1 MDKKT
6 IRVKRIW
13 SAIVRAVRENG
24 DVNERRNM
32 MQAKR
37 GSYGPAQRF

>member
-1 MDKKT
+1 MDNKPSLL
-6 IRVKRIW
+6 KRIW
-13 SAIVRAVRENG
+13 NAVMRAVRENG

-37 GSYGPAQRF
+37 GSYGPPQRF

>member
-1 MDKKT
+1 M
-6 IRVKRIW
+6 IKRIW
-13 SAIVRAVRENG
+13 TVIVKAVRENG

-37 GSYGPAQRF
+37 SSYGPVHRF